1 MESDLKEG
9 VTVVPLSHYLHQN
22 LRICRP
28 LGLRPGSLERVLQ
41 EMFQH
46 LGVRYDHRNAS
57 TWPAT

>member
-28 LGLRPGSLERVLQ
+28 VGLRPGSLEQEYQ
-41 EMFQH
+41 EMFQG
-46 LGVRYDHRNAS
+46 LGVAAS
-57 TWPAT
+57 TTATSST